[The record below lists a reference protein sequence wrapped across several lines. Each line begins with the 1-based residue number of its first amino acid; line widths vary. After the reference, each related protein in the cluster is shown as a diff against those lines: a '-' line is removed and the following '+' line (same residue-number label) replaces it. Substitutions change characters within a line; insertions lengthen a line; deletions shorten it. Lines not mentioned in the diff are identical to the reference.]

1 MVDNDGALRSGIG
14 ASIHSSMRAR
24 RLSALPPCDDGAIF
38 DGLKKRLRHRPF
50 FARQPNRG
58 MSSRELSARKIQ
70 GRDDAMKRSAAF
82 RAAREKIFH
91 FRVAW
96 ATHGR
101 KNAAEERISG
111 SDSRRAPPPCVCIE
125 RVDERVRKTT

>member
-111 SDSRRAPPPCVCIE
+111 SDSRRAPPL
-125 RVDERVRKTT
+125 RMHR